1 MEIIITLAPDAKVL
15 LPMVRSDNQVV
26 EQPRYYVRMPELTCE
41 FVRTNQL
48 TQAEL
53 AQATALQGGIALN
66 YVYPHLIRRQI
77 PASSTEDWITF
88 NSLSK
93 SMAGWIGY
101 CQPVL
106 YEAKPLVCH
115 EPMAP
120 SKAVAD
126 GASPI
131 IANKSFSGWE
141 HEQNSHFEYLPLP
154 LFGDGEVQTQ
164 LGDIKYP
171 PKPREWRRRLYDNRN
186 WTGNAEPS
194 AWNYPQSSAKSY
206 SGVLNEFNALLNT
219 SATYECQRDVF
230 DANPFWPATEQARW
244 NPAHSSMKE
253 STSYLKTE
261 GAKDAVGTQLTPTST
276 RMWSTDK
283 VKSNIRSISYANSK
297 AKSSGSN
304 KYPTDSQWMMCEYLS
319 ALKPSE
325 SRLTQSGVDVDRV
338 GNHAQIRI
346 RRPDVSQ
353 MQFPHGFAYVGSG
366 QKYAVGAVDAVTGL
380 TLAMLYQSSQP
391 AGYNYQ
397 TPGNTSR
404 YRPFHYQFKLTDAA
418 VQTTLGVTAASGALD
433 GAYIQVN
440 ADGTNW
446 CRVLQSTWDGTNFTV
461 IVMAPFQKSV
471 VSTWTTAVGVSF
483 QKNSGYHTVSL
494 GNHFIMDGQE
504 ECSCFLVVQSGALAN
519 IAAMER
525 EFLGKWMC
533 MTPNTGTAKHA
544 ASVMGQI
551 VAVDAL
557 GITNYSI
564 TGGTPTST
572 WTTPD
577 AYRVGTLVINVADIQ
592 GGLWSTTATANAWEG
607 ARVITKQAG
616 LFYGGTLVATRVN
629 NVVTVPANT
638 AITTTNQAS
647 VTLQVKWDT
656 ANVMGTGGTFTG
668 DAVES
673 FIWIYAKTTGSA
685 GTTECQITMRG
696 VRRFDWRVNPNRVIT
711 TNGAAVASLASFG
724 IGSLGWITDDYETIN
739 DLTNDH
745 LDFTANPH
753 VMNPI
758 TYLEY
763 FIWVL
768 ENRTVFWSN
777 SGQIAVSH

>member
-1 MEIIITLAPDAKVL
+1 MEIIITLAPDSQVV
-15 LPMVRSDNQVV
+15 LPMVRDDNQVV

-41 FVRTNQL
+41 FVRANQL

-53 AQATALQGGIALN
+53 AQATAVQGGIALN
-66 YVYPHLIRRQI
+66 YVYPHLVKRQI

-93 SMAGWIGY
+93 SMNGWMGY
-101 CQPVL
+101 VQPVL
-106 YEAKPLVCH
+106 QEAKPLICH

-120 SKAVAD
+120 GKAVAS
-126 GASPI
+126 GSSPI

-141 HEQNSHFEYLPLP
+141 YEQNKHFEFLPLP
-154 LFGDGEVQTQ
+154 VFGDGEVQTQ

-171 PKPREWRRRLYDNRN
+171 PKPREWRRRLYDSRN
-186 WTGNAEPS
+186 WVGSSEPS
-194 AWNYPQSSAKSY
+194 AWDYPQSSVQSY
-206 SGVLNEFNALLNT
+206 SNVVKPFNTLINT

-230 DANPFWPATEQARW
+230 DANPFWPSTEQARW
-244 NPAHSSMKE
+244 NPIADPERGQS
-253 STSYLKTE
+253 
-261 GAKDAVGTQLTPTST
+261 
-276 RMWSTDK
+276 
-283 VKSNIRSISYANSK
+283 IRTVQYANSK

-304 KYPTDSQWMMCEYLS
+304 KYPVNSSWLMTEYLS

-338 GNHAQIRI
+338 GNHAQIRV
-346 RRPDVSQ
+346 RRPDVGQ
-353 MQFPHGFAYVGSG
+353 MSFPHGFAYVNTD
-366 QKYAVGAVDAVTGL
+366 QKYAANAVDIYNAAP
-380 TLAMLYQSSQP
+380 LALSGFSAQP
-391 AGYNYQ
+391 VGYNYK

-404 YRPFHYQFKLTDAA
+404 WRPFHYQFLMSDAS
-418 VQTTLGVTAASGALD
+418 VPTTLGVTAASGALD
-433 GAYIQVN
+433 GAYLQIN
-440 ADGTNW
+440 SGGTQW
-446 CRVLQSTWDGTNFTV
+446 CRIMRSTWNGTNFT
-461 IVMAPFQKSV
+461 ITVMAPFQHSIV
-471 VSTWTTAVGVSF
+471 ATWTSALGITF
-483 QKNSGYHTVSL
+483 QRNSGYHTVAL
-494 GNHFIMDGQE
+494 GNHFIMDNQE

-519 IAAMER
+519 IDAMER

-533 MTPNTGTAKHA
+533 MTPNTGSAKHA

-551 VAVDAL
+551 VAVDPL

-564 TGGTPTST
+564 TAGTPTST

-577 AYRVGTLVINVADIQ
+577 AYRVGTLVIQVADIQ
-592 GGLWSTTATANAWEG
+592 GGVWSTTAAANAWQG
-607 ARVITKQAG
+607 GRVITKQAG
-616 LFYGGTLVATRVN
+616 RFYGGTIT
-629 NVVTVPANT
+629 TNT
-638 AITTTNQAS
+638 AITSTSQAS
-647 VTLQVKWDT
+647 VTLGVKWDT
-656 ANVMGTGGTFTG
+656 GNVMGTGGTFTG

-673 FIWIYAKTTGSA
+673 FVWIYAKTTGSA

-696 VRRFDWRVNPNRVIT
+696 VRRFDWRVNPTRRVL
-711 TNGAAVASLASFG
+711 TNADSAETNLIKQAEETLSVFG

-745 LDFTANPH
+745 LDFTLASGNQH
-753 VMNPI
+753 SMNPI

-763 FIWVL
+763 YIWAL